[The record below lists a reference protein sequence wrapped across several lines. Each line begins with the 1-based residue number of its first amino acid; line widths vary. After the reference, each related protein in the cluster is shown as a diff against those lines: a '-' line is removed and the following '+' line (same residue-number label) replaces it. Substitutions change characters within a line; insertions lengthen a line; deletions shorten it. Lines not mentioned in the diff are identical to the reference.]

1 MRLLFFLEFKLIKRV
16 FYKRENNM
24 ARMFNTAINYKQ
36 ATYPAIVTISSTGAD
51 KNFCR
56 TGG

>member
-1 MRLLFFLEFKLIKRV
+1 
-16 FYKRENNM
+16 
-24 ARMFNTAINYKQ
+24 MFNTAINYKQ